1 MPRVFDEPAC
11 RRGDSRLAAD
21 ALGERRHEGRAPGDA
36 GAGDVEPQAYVEQ
49 VETAGG
55 ETPGQ
60 RDRLLEGLLAAV
72 ELDDAEAQ
80 GERQALRP
88 DRAHCLEGLDEAA
101 AAVLQR
107 AAVLVAQPVGV
118 RREEGLRPV
127 PLGNVQL

>member
-21 ALGERRHEGRAPGDA
+21 ALGEWRHEGRAPGDA

-55 ETPGQ
+55 EAPGQ

-72 ELDDAEAQ
+72 GLADAEAQ
-80 GERQALRP
+80 GERH
-88 DRAHCLEGLDEAA
+88 DRKRVVWGK
-101 AAVLQR
+101 
-107 AAVLVAQPVGV
+107 GV
-118 RREEGLRPV
+118 SVRVDFGGGRKL
-127 PLGNVQL
+127 